1 MSTTAPLA
9 VEAPGWDGER
19 VARACLTAVCEA
31 GSPGL
36 APRVAEVGAEEV
48 WRTLRRSTGDGRWP
62 RRARELDVEALLAT
76 AERHGVGFLA
86 PGDEDWPGQLS
97 VLDEVQ
103 VAGLGGSPVGLW
115 VRGPGRLAPWCERS
129 VAVVGSRASTAY
141 GEQVAADL
149 AADLAAGPRPWTI
162 ISGGAY
168 GIDRAAH
175 RGASAV
181 GGQTVAVLASGLDLP
196 YPRGNHA
203 LFEMLARDHL
213 LVSEVPCGMHPTRVA
228 FLSRNRLVAALSTGT
243 VVVEGA
249 ARSGANN
256 TASWAT
262 ECSRILMAVPGPV
275 HSSMSTT
282 PHRLIRDHRASL
294 VCNSEEVRALVEPL
308 SSAPL
313 LPIGGG
319 ARLLDR
325 VDPELVALREALPG
339 RGGAG
344 AAAVAREAGVSLRQ
358 ALAGLARL
366 EQMGL
371 VACDAVGEWSISAPR
386 PAR

>member
-1 MSTTAPLA
+1 MSTTNPETAAAPR
-9 VEAPGWDGER
+9 WDAER
-19 VARACLTAVCEA
+19 IARACLTAVCEA

-48 WRTLRRSTGDGRWP
+48 WRTLLHSTSDGRWP
-62 RRARELDVEALLAT
+62 RRARELDVQALLDT
-76 AERHGVGFLA
+76 AERHGVSFLT
-86 PGDEDWPGQLS
+86 PGDDEWPGQVG
-97 VLDEVQ
+97 VLDQVQ

-115 VRGPGRLAPWCERS
+115 VRGPGRLGSCCQRS

-141 GEQVAADL
+141 GEQVAAEL
-149 AADLAAGPRPWTI
+149 SADLASGPQPWTV

-175 RGASAV
+175 RGAAGA
-181 GGQTVAVLASGLDLP
+181 GGPTVAVLASGLDLP

-213 LVSEVPCGMHPTRVA
+213 LVSEVPCGMHPTRVG

-256 TASWAT
+256 TATWAS
-262 ECSRILMAVPGPV
+262 ECSRVLMAVPGPV

-282 PHRLIRDHRASL
+282 PHRLIRDHRAAL
-294 VCNSEEVRALVEPL
+294 VCTSQEVRALVEPL
-308 SSAPL
+308 STAPV

-319 ARLLDR
+319 PRLLDQ
-325 VDPELVALREALPG
+325 VDPDLVALREALPG
-339 RGGAG
+339 RGGIG
-344 AAAVAREAGVSLRQ
+344 AAVVAREAGVSLRR

-371 VACDAVGEWSISAPR
+371 VACDAAGEWSISAPR
-386 PAR
+386 PLR